1 MASIEVG
8 DRLEGGEDPKVTGIQ
23 PKKTQRARSD
33 EAAGLRDV
41 TLYAL
46 EGPASK
52 LLADPALEMSD
63 PVRRDGL
70 MTALRLVE
78 RDPALLGMSAHLLG
92 VGWR

>member
-1 MASIEVG
+1 M
-8 DRLEGGEDPKVTGIQ
+8 
-23 PKKTQRARSD
+23 
-33 EAAGLRDV
+33 

-52 LLADPALEMSD
+52 LLADPALELND

-78 RDPALLGMSAHLLG
+78 RDPALLGTSAHILG